1 MVATSLIAATGIA
14 TIPALYMAFAGAMAV
29 LALALTP
36 DRSRSP
42 LR

>member
-1 MVATSLIAATGIA
+1 MIATSLIAATGIA
-14 TIPALYMAFAGAMAV
+14 TIPALYMALAGVVAA
-29 LALALTP
+29 LALAATP